1 MSKALNRISDFY
13 GRVLHESPLGQEAYS
28 YLKSRGFTD
37 EIIKEYGVG
46 FCPSAV
52 IDYLALDALNY
63 SDIEALI
70 DLEHLFQQK
79 NKAYSDRFKGRITFP
94 LVNTAGDTLGF
105 AAREI
110 DGSLPKYLNSS
121 ESTVYQKSRCLYGI
135 QLAAKHIYAANFAIL
150 CEGYTDA
157 MAFRQTGKKMAVA
170 CGGTYATKHQLAVIG
185 RYTNNLYLS
194 FDSDEA
200 GEGVTVR
207 TDDLARSMGF
217 NVGFIEIEKGKDPA
231 EALLGV

>member
-1 MSKALNRISDFY
+1 VSKALNRVSDFY
-13 GRVLHESPLGQEAYS
+13 GRVLHESPLGKEALS
-28 YLKSRGFTD
+28 YLTDRGFTD
-37 EIIKEYGVG
+37 EIIKEFGVG
-46 FCPSAV
+46 FVPSAV
-52 IDYLALDALNY
+52 VDYLALEALNY
-63 SDIEALI
+63 SDLNALVE
-70 DLEHLFQQK
+70 LEHLFQQK

-94 LVNTAGDTLGF
+94 LVSTAGNVLGF

-121 ESTVYQKSRCLYGI
+121 ESEVYQKSRCLYGI
-135 QLAAKHIYAANFAIL
+135 QLAAEHIYKADFAIL

-157 MAFRQTGKKMAVA
+157 MAFRQVGKPMAVA
-170 CGGTYATKHQLAVIG
+170 AGGTYATRQQLAIIG

-217 NVGFIEIEKGKDPA
+217 NVGFIEIAKGKDPA